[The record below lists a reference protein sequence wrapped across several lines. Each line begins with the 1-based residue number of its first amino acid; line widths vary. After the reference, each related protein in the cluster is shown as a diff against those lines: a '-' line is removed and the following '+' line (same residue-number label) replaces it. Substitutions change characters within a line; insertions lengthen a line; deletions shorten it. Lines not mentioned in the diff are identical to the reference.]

1 MRAEKIIRTFVAIV
15 TVLAAARAGH
25 AQARGPAPNVTAV
38 VRGGVVIVSYDLPS
52 TDPAASFSV
61 ALEVSDDLGKTYNVR
76 PRTLSGDVG
85 PAVRAGTGKQITW
98 EAARDVENL
107 QLDRYRYR
115 VMTEMIRGR
124 APTAGGTQP
133 AAAPPVQRP
142 AEATAVSKPGGGKGG
157 MWGGLVMMGAGGGLA
172 VLGMTALKT
181 DDYLT
186 NKPLVFTGLGLAGG
200 GVAVMALAGRKAA
213 ASPQIAIG
221 PHGFMVSHPVGID
234 GITRALKTVAGRG
247 ASR

>member
-1 MRAEKIIRTFVAIV
+1 MRAERIIRTSVAVV

-25 AQARGPAPNVTAV
+25 TQTRGPAPNVTAV

-52 TDPAASFSV
+52 TDPAANFSV
-61 ALEVSDDLGKTYNVR
+61 ALEVSDDGGKTYNVR
-76 PRTLSGDVG
+76 PRTLSGDIG
-85 PAVRAGTGKQITW
+85 AAVRAGTGKQITW

-115 VMTEMIRGR
+115 VMTEMVRGQSTPVR
-124 APTAGGTQP
+124 GQP
-133 AAAPPVQRP
+133 AAAPPIARP
-142 AEATAVSKPGGGKGG
+142 AEAAAVSKPGGGNGG
-157 MWGGLVMMGAGGGLA
+157 KWGGIVMMGAGGGLA
-172 VLGMTALKT
+172 VLGMTALKK

-186 NKPLVFTGLGLAGG
+186 NKPLVFAGLGLAGG
-200 GVAVMALAGRKAA
+200 GVAVLAVSGRKAS

-221 PHGFMVSHPVGID
+221 PHGFMVRHALPFEGIA
-234 GITRALKTVAGRG
+234 RAFKTVIGGG